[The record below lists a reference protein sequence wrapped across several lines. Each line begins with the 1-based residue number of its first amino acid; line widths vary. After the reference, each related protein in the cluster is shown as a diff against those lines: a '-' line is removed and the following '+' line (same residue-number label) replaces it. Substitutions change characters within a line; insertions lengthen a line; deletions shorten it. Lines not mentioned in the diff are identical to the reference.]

1 MCVREGGR
9 QGGRMASVK
18 EKESVLRG
26 RLNIGGRGNMRA
38 YVSEREWDRKTEW
51 RVTGVARVNKWNI
64 KRKGGE

>member
-1 MCVREGGR
+1 
-9 QGGRMASVK
+9 MASDK

-38 YVSEREWDRKTEW
+38 YVSEREWDKKTEK
-51 RVTGVARVNKWNI
+51 RVTGVARVSKWNI